1 MILTLLLALAL
12 TDAEQAKHDE
22 MERSLS
28 ARLTAQE
35 NAIWAI
41 WRPSASLLADYR
53 AARRCYTQ
61 FHLYKVDDCEK
72 EIGKVNDDLQL
83 KKREE

>member
-35 NAIWAI
+35 NAIWDM
-41 WRPSASLLADYR
+41 WRPGPKVLSDYR

-72 EIGKVNDDLQL
+72 ELGQVDDDL
-83 KKREE
+83 KKRDHD

>member
-1 MILTLLLALAL
+1 MILSLILAIAL
-12 TDAEQAKHDE
+12 TDAQQASHDE
-22 MERSLS
+22 MERSIS

-35 NAIWAI
+35 NAIWQI
-41 WRPSASLLADYR
+41 WRPSSSLLADYR

-72 EIGKVNDDLQL
+72 ELGKVSDDLQL
-83 KKREE
+83 KKHEE